1 MALAYTLAKPAV
13 TSVIV
18 GARTEEQL
26 RDNLAAA
33 RLTLAE
39 DEVRRLDDASGVPL
53 MYPYW
58 HQANTGPGRLGPAD
72 LSLLGRHLA

>member
-1 MALAYTLAKPAV
+1 LRKQGV

-33 RLTLAE
+33 SWEMTE
-39 DEVRRLDDASGVPL
+39 EEVRRLDEVSATPPI
-53 MYPYW
+53 YPYW
-58 HQANTGPGRLGPAD
+58 HQRRFNSERIPQDVAAGASR
-72 LSLLGRHLA
+72 